1 MEVFCTTT
9 TNLNIR
15 TAKAIKDQ
23 AEKIVELSDFAYDY
37 YKPIVD
43 KIVIENTSEREV
55 ERLLDNMLGA
65 CYDDRL
71 LELFKQVCRRYYK
84 LYPEMIASEIF
95 SYKELYEDNID

>member
-1 MEVFCTTT
+1 ME
-9 TNLNIR
+9 
-15 TAKAIKDQ
+15 IKEI

-55 ERLLDNMLGA
+55 EYLLDYMLGV

-71 LELFKQVCRRYYK
+71 LELFKRVCRRYYK

>member
-1 MEVFCTTT
+1 MG
-9 TNLNIR
+9 
-15 TAKAIKDQ
+15 IKEI

-55 ERLLDNMLGA
+55 ECLLDNMLGA
-65 CYDDRL
+65 CYDDKL
-71 LELFKQVCRRYYK
+71 LELFKRVCRRYYK

-95 SYKELYEDNID
+95 FYKELYEDNID